1 MNPKTLPADGRHDKL
16 VLRGREGVFMG
27 YVDTTEKQLKVYS
40 PDLGYTHRVSVLT
53 MEEKIKGGA
62 LDLKL
67 RNNPNGPQG
76 TPIDLPDRRG
86 RGRPRKDD
94 TVKQQGVTKPA
105 TSEVPTAAIQTTPVV
120 EIPFK
125 ALEENIPSFTE
136 DQDGNTQTVPNTVGN
151 SAPESPPLTTDV
163 DKSRTESRTEPQPED
178 PSPEPSPM
186 EADEQPTP
194 QGTTDGSLRYFF
206 RKRKR
211 DNETA
216 EESDRQAK
224 IIRAMLALVQN
235 GGLEDFTG
243 QDKVYAY
250 VATPFLSG
258 FQSYSVSGK
267 EKITKAFLTAIASE
281 PELPEDVALPAV
293 EVNGIRIP
301 RTYREAINDREY
313 AIQWKAAIQEE
324 ITSLVS
330 NGTWEE
336 FVLPE
341 GANLVSTKWVFT
353 IKTKSDGSVERFKA
367 RLVARGFSQE
377 YGIDYTET
385 FAPTVRIDTLRIFL
399 AIVAKLDLEC
409 CHFDIKNAFTESQLK
424 EDIYL
429 SPPEGVDVKKG
440 KVLKALRSLYGLKQ
454 ASRDW
459 SLLLKAFLI
468 EIGFTQSLA
477 DPCLYVHSER
487 RIWLLVYVDDIPA
500 AAQRQTELDWFYKVL
515 SARFHAKNLG
525 EISKILGVR
534 VTRDRRN
541 KTIYLDQ
548 EQYLSSVLD
557 KFGISKG
564 TYKGKKIPAADY
576 TSLRPS
582 SPNDTRIDPSEY
594 RQGIGSLMYGMVF
607 TRPDIAFVLA
617 RLAQYMSDPATH
629 HGHALKN
636 VMRYIRST
644 I

>member
-1 MNPKTLPADGRHDKL
+1 M
-16 VLRGREGVFMG
+16 
-27 YVDTTEKQLKVYS
+27 
-40 PDLGYTHRVSVLT
+40 
-53 MEEKIKGGA
+53 
-62 LDLKL
+62 
-67 RNNPNGPQG
+67 
-76 TPIDLPDRRG
+76 
-86 RGRPRKDD
+86 
-94 TVKQQGVTKPA
+94 
-105 TSEVPTAAIQTTPVV
+105 
-120 EIPFK
+120 
-125 ALEENIPSFTE
+125 
-136 DQDGNTQTVPNTVGN
+136 
-151 SAPESPPLTTDV
+151 
-163 DKSRTESRTEPQPED
+163 
-178 PSPEPSPM
+178 
-186 EADEQPTP
+186 
-194 QGTTDGSLRYFF
+194 
-206 RKRKR
+206 
-211 DNETA
+211 
-216 EESDRQAK
+216 
-224 IIRAMLALVQN
+224 
-235 GGLEDFTG
+235 
-243 QDKVYAY
+243 
-250 VATPFLSG
+250 
-258 FQSYSVSGK
+258 
-267 EKITKAFLTAIASE
+267 
-281 PELPEDVALPAV
+281 
-293 EVNGIRIP
+293 NGIRIP

-313 AIQWKAAIQEE
+313 AVQWKAAIQEE

-477 DPCLYVHSER
+477 DPCLSVHSER

-644 I
+644 IKQKLRFGPGGAHRDEVGIYTDADWASDKTDRKSISGGVGMFYGGPFSWASKKQSSVSTSSAESEYISQSMYAKQGQWTAQVFRDLRVVAYLDGRASWIFCETA